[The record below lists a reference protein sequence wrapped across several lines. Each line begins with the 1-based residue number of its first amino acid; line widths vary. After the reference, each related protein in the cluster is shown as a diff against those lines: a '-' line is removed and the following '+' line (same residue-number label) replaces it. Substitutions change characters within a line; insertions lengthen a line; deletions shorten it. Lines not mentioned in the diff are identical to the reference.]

1 MGEMQMP
8 ANVARHSRLDESL
21 KFDPARHAPD
31 AQPWRSTQIG
41 AVRVDRVTVPQAL
54 TTIASLVHGGMGG
67 FVVTPN
73 VDHIVLAETDPE
85 LRRAYR
91 EAALSLADGQ
101 PVVWMSKLLGQP
113 VPSKISGADF
123 IWDVLGAAEQ
133 EEWGVFFVGATPS
146 VSQEAIRRIQER
158 FPRIRLAGA
167 DTATWRADI
176 AQTVRT
182 NDLLARIRAT
192 GARIIIVALGCPKQ
206 ERWMLRHAAAL
217 RPAVAIGLG
226 GSLDFAAGAVRRAP
240 AWISRC
246 GMEWLFRLAQEPRR
260 LAYRYLVRDAHI
272 VPIFARAWTSRWLRR
287 APDPKASPA

>member
-8 ANVARHSRLDESL
+8 ASGARHSRLDESL
-21 KFDPARHAPD
+21 KFDPARHGPD
-31 AQPWRSTQIG
+31 TRPWPATHIG
-41 AVRVDRVTVPQAL
+41 AVRVDRVTVPQAIS
-54 TTIASLVHGGMGG
+54 TIAALIDGGVGG

-85 LRRAYR
+85 LRRAYH

-101 PVVWMSKLLGQP
+101 PVVWMSQLLGQP
-113 VPSKISGADF
+113 VPVKISGADF
-123 IWDVLGAAEQ
+123 IWDLLAAAER

-158 FPRIRLAGA
+158 FPRIHLAGA

-176 AQTVRT
+176 AETVRT
-182 NDLLARIRAT
+182 NDLLERIRNT

-240 AWISRC
+240 AWISMC
-246 GMEWLFRLAQEPRR
+246 GLEWLFRLVQEPRR

-272 VPIFARAWTSRWLRR
+272 VPIFARAWTSRWLRH
-287 APDPKASPA
+287 APVAPARPA